1 MFKKNV
7 NINVNNLINKCYYS
21 KKTFYICLITF
32 KNKPIMKKVLL
43 TAAAVLSLTFVN
55 AQDLKSKKG
64 ESYLPVA
71 GDWAISF
78 NADGLFR
85 YAGNALNG
93 NTNNAAPSVTYVTNN
108 AFVGKKFISDKMAYR
123 VVANLGFGSNTNKV
137 TGTPAVGTTPA
148 TPSVETKTSSFNLTA
163 GLGKEWR
170 KGSTR
175 LQGFYGADA
184 LVSVSSNKNESTTT
198 ALTGTFV
205 SSAENKTGLGLGLGV
220 QGFLGAEY
228 FIFPKFAIGAQY
240 TYRVGFDVQG
250 KSKATTKAGTAAAV
264 TTDGASNSNFG
275 FGNVGITSINLTLHF

>member
-1 MFKKNV
+1 MLKKNV
-7 NINVNNLINKCYYS
+7 NINVNNLIKKYDYL

-32 KNKPIMKKVLL
+32 KNKQIMKKVLL

-64 ESYLPVA
+64 EAYLPVA
-71 GDWAISF
+71 GDWAVSF
-78 NADGLFR
+78 NADGIFE
-85 YAGNALNG
+85 YAGNAFNG
-93 NTNNAAPSVTYVTNN
+93 NTNNSAPSVDFVTNN
-108 AFVGKKFISDKMAYR
+108 AFVGKKFITDKMAYR
-123 VVANLGFGSNTNKV
+123 VVANLGFGASNDKIPTGANMTENKNS
-137 TGTPAVGTTPA
+137 G
-148 TPSVETKTSSFNLTA
+148 FDLTA

-184 LVSVSSNKNESTTT
+184 LVNVSSRSTESTVTT
-198 ALTGTFV
+198 STGTFV
-205 SSAENKTGLGLGLGV
+205 SSTENKSGLGLGLGV

-240 TYRVGFDVQG
+240 TYRVGFEVQG
-250 KSKATTKAGTAAAV
+250 KSETTTKFGTAAA
-264 TTDGASNSNFG
+264 TTVEGGTSSDFG

>member
-1 MFKKNV
+1 
-7 NINVNNLINKCYYS
+7 
-21 KKTFYICLITF
+21 
-32 KNKPIMKKVLL
+32 MKKVLL

-55 AQDLKSKKG
+55 AQDLTSKKG
-64 ESYLPVA
+64 EAYLPVA

-108 AFVGKKFISDKMAYR
+108 SFVGKKFISDKMAYR
-123 VVANLGFGSNTNKV
+123 VVANLGFGSNNDKV
-137 TGTPAVGTTPA
+137 VGTATPA
-148 TPSVETKTSSFNLTA
+148 TPSVETKTSFLNLTA

-184 LVSVSSNKNESTTT
+184 LISVSSMSGEETATTT
-198 ALTGTFV
+198 TGTFV
-205 SSAENKTGLGLGLGV
+205 SSEEYKSGLGLGLGV

-240 TYRVGFDVQG
+240 TYRVGFNVQG
-250 KSKATTKAGTAAAV
+250 KSETTLKNGTAAAV
-264 TTDGASNSNFG
+264 TTEGASNSNFG

>member
-1 MFKKNV
+1 
-7 NINVNNLINKCYYS
+7 
-21 KKTFYICLITF
+21 
-32 KNKPIMKKVLL
+32 MKKVLL

-64 ESYLPVA
+64 EAYLPVA

-85 YAGNALNG
+85 YAGNAFNG
-93 NTNNAAPSVTYVTNN
+93 SLNNAAPSVTYVTNN
-108 AFVGKKFISDKMAYR
+108 SFVGKKFISDKMAYR
-123 VVANLGFGSNTNKV
+123 VVANLGFSSNTTNAAGTGTFVGSNL
-137 TGTPAVGTTPA
+137 
-148 TPSVETKTSSFNLTA
+148 ETKTSNFDLTA

-184 LVSVSSNKNESTTT
+184 LINIKSGSTEISYTADDVTAVYLGSSKVKN
-198 ALTGTFV
+198 
-205 SSAENKTGLGLGLGV
+205 GLGLGLGV

-240 TYRVGFDVQG
+240 TYRVGFNVQG
-250 KSKATTKAGTAAAV
+250 KSETTLSPAVGPATTTNGLNGTSKFEV
-264 TTDGASNSNFG
+264 
-275 FGNVGITSINLTLHF
+275 GNVGITSINLTLHF

>member
-1 MFKKNV
+1 V
-7 NINVNNLINKCYYS
+7 L
-21 KKTFYICLITF
+21 LF
-32 KNKPIMKKVLL
+32 KNKQIMKKVLL

-64 ESYLPVA
+64 EAYLPVA

-78 NADGLFR
+78 NADGLFG
-85 YAGNALNG
+85 YAGNAFNG
-93 NTNNAAPSVTYVTNN
+93 NTNNVAPSVDYVTNN
-108 AFVGKKFISDKMAYR
+108 AFVGKKFISDKMAHR
-123 VVANLGFGSNTNKV
+123 VVANLGFGSNTVSNV
-137 TGTPAVGTTPA
+137 VGLNNEEVK
-148 TPSVETKTSSFNLTA
+148 SSSFDLTA

-184 LVSVSSNKNESTTT
+184 LINISSGSNETTNT
-198 ALTGTFV
+198 VAANGTFV
-205 SSAENKTGLGLGLGV
+205 SSTENKSGLGLGLGV

-250 KSKATTKAGTAAAV
+250 KSETTSKVGTGAAV
-264 TTDGASNSNFG
+264 TAEGGSNSNFG